1 MDHEH
6 QSITTKLRDIE
17 VSREALK
24 EANERMQEVVDRREV
39 AINAMIDYALA
50 AYVAGES
57 MESIMEAVDF
67 ALPEPGQQMPP
78 AMAQLFGQP
87 AEGPTRIQAFASWLG
102 NVLAQRVMERH
113 AEENPE

>member
-6 QSITTKLRDIE
+6 ESITTKLRDIE
-17 VSREALK
+17 VAREALK
-24 EANERMQEVVDRREV
+24 EANERLNEVGQRRGV

-57 MESIMEAVDF
+57 MESIMDAVEF

-87 AEGPTRIQAFASWLG
+87 AEGPTRIQAFAQWLG
-102 NVLAQRVMERH
+102 NVLAQRVMERY
-113 AEENPE
+113 AEVNLE